1 MHQSNQTINPSAN
14 VATRFAGSENVSRT
28 EEIAQEIL
36 SIQAGTAPM
45 GVVYEWAFKVI
56 ALASQKVGAID
67 LGEVDRMDRVQAR
80 AALDEIESGREYLR
94 GIAPAF
100 DKYPYIAAVMK
111 FHLSA
116 LFYAEATLIPFYIL
130 GNKTAVE
137 RKTEST
143 STYIV
148 RHPVTRLI
156 KIGRTNDV
164 PGRLKALQTG
174 AGAILA
180 TLAVIPGDVESNL
193 HKKFAALRR
202 HGEWFED
209 VGGAISA
216 YAKTM
221 EAA

>member
-1 MHQSNQTINPSAN
+1 MHQSIQTINTPAS
-14 VATRFAGSENVSRT
+14 VATQFGNGENVSRT
-28 EEIAQEIL
+28 DEIAREIL

-45 GVVYEWAFKVI
+45 GVVYEWAFKVV
-56 ALASQKVGAID
+56 ALASQKVGSID
-67 LGEVDRMDRVQAR
+67 LGDLDHMDRAQAR

-100 DKYPYIAAVMK
+100 DNYPYIAAVMK

-130 GNKTAVE
+130 TNKAAVA
-137 RKTEST
+137 RKDEST

-148 RHPVTRLI
+148 RHPMTGLI

-164 PGRLKALQTG
+164 PGRLKSLQTG

-180 TLAVIPGDVESNL
+180 TLAVIPSDVESKL
-193 HKKFAALRR
+193 HKKFAAFRR

-209 VGGAISA
+209 VGGAISD